1 MRSTMFSNKNKPS
14 DQSGTP
20 VQDHGTSFSAT
31 QDSPRSSTAT
41 APKKSETKAKP
52 SVLSSELFVKGNL
65 QTASD
70 ISVEGQVEGD
80 IRARLLLIG
89 ENATVRGK
97 MVGDEV
103 VINGRVIGQVL
114 GLRVRLNSSSRVEG
128 DIIHETIAIEAG
140 AHFEGTVKRKENPL
154 SEGRPAKETA
164 TAPKSSQGAAVAPK
178 KPGQGVSAES

>member
-1 MRSTMFSNKNKPS
+1 MSMFSNKNKPS
-14 DQSGTP
+14 DQTGNP
-20 VQDHGTSFSAT
+20 VQDHGPSFAAS
-31 QDSPRSSTAT
+31 QDASLPSSAT
-41 APKKSETKAKP
+41 APKKSDAKAKP

-80 IRARLLLIG
+80 IRAHLLLIG

-154 SEGRPAKETA
+154 SEGRSAKDPA

-178 KPGQGVSAES
+178 KPRQGGSAEG